1 LRDKVFQLKA
11 VGKTIEVEQLAAS
24 ELATAFRAYE
34 GAIQALA
41 DDQKRQA
48 NAIAAE
54 SNAVYDNSV
63 RILFVLGAAALV
75 LGALLA
81 WALTNSIVKPLRH
94 AAQVA
99 SLVAEGDLRATI
111 PVGRSDELGILLN
124 ALRRMNESL
133 SDIALEVRDGIH
145 VIDAAASE
153 ISEDNGKLSV
163 RTSGQARALRHI
175 NESMEKITAT
185 VKQNAAD
192 ARHADELAA
201 AAAQVAQEGGE
212 VVGAVV
218 QTMNSIHASSQRVND
233 IIGVIDSIAFQTNIL
248 ALNAAVEAARAGEHG
263 RGFAVVA
270 AEVRMLAQR
279 SAAAAKEIKSLIST
293 SSGEIAAGSK
303 LAGQAGDT
311 MSRVVEGI
319 QRVSTLMAQIRS
331 ASEGQ
336 SEGLEQVGKSIDDI
350 DAVTRQN
357 AELVE
362 VAVEATASLLQ
373 QSRRVAASVQIFR
386 LGGDGEQPQPVLR
399 VLPSTHIADVAIEE
413 PVHPPLRLVS

>member
-1 LRDKVFQLKA
+1 
-11 VGKTIEVEQLAAS
+11 
-24 ELATAFRAYE
+24 
-34 GAIQALA
+34 
-41 DDQKRQA
+41 
-48 NAIAAE
+48 
-54 SNAVYDNSV
+54 
-63 RILFVLGAAALV
+63 
-75 LGALLA
+75 
-81 WALTNSIVKPLRH
+81 
-94 AAQVA
+94 
-99 SLVAEGDLRATI
+99 
-111 PVGRSDELGILLN
+111 
-124 ALRRMNESL
+124 
-133 SDIALEVRDGIH
+133 

-201 AAAQVAQEGGE
+201 TAAQVAQEGGE